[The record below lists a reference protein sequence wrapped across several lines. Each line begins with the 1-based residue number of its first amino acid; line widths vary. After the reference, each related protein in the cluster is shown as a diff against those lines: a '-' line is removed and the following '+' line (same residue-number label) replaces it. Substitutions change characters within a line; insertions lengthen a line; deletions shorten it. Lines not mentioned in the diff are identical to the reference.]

1 MELRHLRYFLALAE
15 ELSFTRAA
23 ERLHVSQPPLSLQI
37 RQLEEE
43 IGARLFSRTSRR
55 VELTRAGH
63 SFLKDARAIL
73 ERVDASVGRAA
84 AIDSGLAG
92 RLDIG
97 LSGSHFFGPL
107 PELITAYAQKHPE
120 VSMLLHELSP
130 FVQLEALRERRLDVS
145 ISRTLVNDVQLRSTH
160 LWADP
165 MVAVLPPSHA
175 LRQRKKLVLSDLR
188 NDNFVALK
196 PETSAFSQH
205 IRDCCQ
211 QAGFTPKVVQHVSEV
226 PAIVSLVAAGMGV
239 ALVPKSISH
248 IYADKTS
255 VVALKA
261 GQMNSDVYA
270 VQRCEDAAN
279 VTAAFIRFITVKNK
293 ELIPKAYTAV
303 LI

>member
-63 SFLKDARAIL
+63 GFLKDARAIL
-73 ERVDASVGRAA
+73 ERVDASVSRAA

-107 PELITAYAQKHPE
+107 PALIATYSEQHPD
-120 VSMLLHELSP
+120 VSMLLHELGP
-130 FVQLEALRERRLDVS
+130 FVQLEALRERRLDLC
-145 ISRTLVNDVQLRSTH
+145 ISRTRVNDIQLSSTH

-165 MVAVLPPSHA
+165 IVVVLPPDHA
-175 LRQRKKLVLSDLR
+175 LKQRKKLNLDDLR
-188 NDNFVALK
+188 KENFVALK
-196 PETSAFSQH
+196 LETSAFSQH

-211 QAGFTPKVVQHVSEV
+211 QAGFTPKVVQQVAEI
-226 PAIVSLVAAGMGV
+226 PAIISLVAAGMGV
-239 ALVPKSISH
+239 ALIPKSISH
-248 IYADKTS
+248 LYAEKIC
-255 VVALKA
+255 VVALKV
-261 GQMNSDVYA
+261 GQINSDVYA
-270 VQRCEDAAN
+270 VQRSEEGAN
-279 VTAAFIRFITVKNK
+279 VTEAFVRFMAKK
-293 ELIPKAYTAV
+293 
-303 LI
+303 

>member
-15 ELSFTRAA
+15 DLSFTRAA

-43 IGARLFSRTSRR
+43 IGAQLFSRTSRR

-63 SFLKDARAIL
+63 GFLKDARAIL
-73 ERVDASVGRAA
+73 ERVDASVSRAA

-107 PELITAYAQKHPE
+107 PELIATYSQQHPD
-120 VSMLLHELSP
+120 VSILLHELGP
-130 FVQLEALRERRLDVS
+130 FVQLEALRERHLDLS

-165 MVAVLPPSHA
+165 IVAVLPPNHP
-175 LRQRKKLVLSDLR
+175 LKHRKRLDLADLR
-188 NDNFVALK
+188 SENFVALK
-196 PETSAFSQH
+196 LETSAFSQH
-205 IRDCCQ
+205 IRDCCM
-211 QAGFTPKVVQHVSEV
+211 QAGFTPKVVQQVAEI
-226 PAIVSLVAAGMGV
+226 PAIVSLVAAGMGM
-239 ALVPKSISH
+239 ALIPKSISH
-248 IYADKTS
+248 LYADKIC
-255 VVALKA
+255 VVPLKT

-270 VQRCEDAAN
+270 VQRSEDGAN
-279 VTAAFIRFITVKNK
+279 VTAAFVRFIAKK
-293 ELIPKAYTAV
+293 
-303 LI
+303 